1 MVPTKKDD
9 EKDMNRKVT
18 MTGEKPT
25 KVDTKPKVDY
35 NK

>member
-1 MVPTKKDD
+1 MK
-9 EKDMNRKVT
+9 RKVT

-35 NK
+35 EK